1 MADSPPKG
9 KGVDSTGGPVVDPTA
24 NVYALV
30 AAETQ
35 RQNDLRAALEERIAD
50 GGQHIRELLALDRA
64 HAAEIRDLET
74 KRLDAIRAV
83 DQAQIQRAAEVQATA
98 ALALQAQVVTS
109 AETVRTQQATFAQ
122 SFTDALTNAIKPL
135 TDTLA
140 VVQQQQNLQAGEL
153 AGQRIQVAENRDTR
167 TDWRGSIGTVIAIA
181 VAVIAI
187 IGYFAK

>member
-1 MADSPPKG
+1 
-9 KGVDSTGGPVVDPTA
+9 VVDPTA

-30 AAETQ
+30 EAETK
-35 RQNDLRAALEERIAD
+35 RQNDLREALELRIAD

-135 TDTLA
+135 ADTLA
-140 VVQQQQNLQAGEL
+140 IVQQQQNLQAGEL
-153 AGQRIQVAENRDTR
+153 AGQRIQVAESRDTR
-167 TDWRGSIGTVIAIA
+167 GDWRGNIGTLVA
-181 VAVIAI
+181 VAVALLAL
-187 IGYFAK
+187 GTAFFAK